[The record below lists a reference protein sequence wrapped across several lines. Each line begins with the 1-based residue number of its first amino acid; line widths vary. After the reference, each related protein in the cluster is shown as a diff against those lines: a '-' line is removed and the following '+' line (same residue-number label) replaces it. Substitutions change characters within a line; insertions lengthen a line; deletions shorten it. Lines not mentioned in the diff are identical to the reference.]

1 MLIGSLENF
10 QLYLWENSQFY
21 LTIFYFLVAAVPISV
36 WVKYFF
42 LRRYGRAKNNSA
54 RLKELLV
61 LLGIIAISFLVS
73 YFFYYSYKTYVFYDS
88 RRAIPFWVLF
98 LIITAA
104 ILPVIVWIKFVH
116 DKRLDKDDTKIEKR
130 RSLTLLAV
138 IFLLGTL
145 TVPLLSLFYD
155 YVVENPKY
163 TELNYYQT
171 LGGMIIGPHAE
182 TLNALGQEHP
192 DYKIEFALYEKAVNI
207 YETVTI
213 VIDAWLEEIVKLSL
227 LIFFIHAMRLVKTI
241 GDAIAFSVLAGLGFA
256 FIENIIYFMDVYTTQ
271 GKDGSTFFSVV
282 VFRAIVLSI
291 GHMAFSGIFG
301 YFYGLS
307 KFGLPLYEERRWEGA
322 GFPLTRLVNKIF
334 RVRMSRAYSAL
345 LFAEGMVLAMLAHA
359 TFNSFLGFG
368 ARDYAVYL
376 VIAAGVYIYYL
387 TQRKAGH
394 MVLATLGRKKMS
406 LMAPKDEDV
415 VLELAGMWI
424 NEGKYKEVEEMCNR
438 LEQKDPDNAVVK
450 LLYAKAHDRRRVKRA
465 KLALAS
471 LFFQEDIFEDDVSI
485 FQKWKQIRAEREAVS
500 KGVDVKTAEDLTT
513 AHSGI
518 AKAVQKKPAAKSTSK
533 NKP

>member
-1 MLIGSLENF
+1 MLIDSLENS
-10 QLYLWENSQFY
+10 QLY
-21 LTIFYFLVAAVPISV
+21 LTIFYVLVAALPISV

-42 LRRYGRAKNNSA
+42 LRRYERAKDRSA
-54 RLKELLV
+54 RLKELLI

-73 YFFYYSYKTYVFYDS
+73 HFFYYSYTTYMFFDS
-88 RRAIPFWVLF
+88 RRAIPLWALLF
-98 LIITAA
+98 MITAA
-104 ILPVIVWIKFVH
+104 ILPVMVWMKFIH
-116 DKRLDKDDTKIEKR
+116 NKRLDKDDTKTEKR
-130 RSLTLLAV
+130 RSLTLLAI

-145 TVPLLSLFYD
+145 TVPLLSIY
-155 YVVENPKY
+155 YNYTVENPKHP
-163 TELNYYQT
+163 ELNYYQA
-171 LGGMIIGPHAE
+171 LGEMIVSPHVD
-182 TLNALGQEHP
+182 TLNAIDPTHP
-192 DYKIEFALYEKAVNI
+192 DYETKLALYERAKNVYDTI
-207 YETVTI
+207 TI

-241 GDAIAFSVLAGLGFA
+241 GDAITFSVLAGLGFA
-256 FIENIIYFMDVYTTQ
+256 FIENIIYFMDVYTTP
-271 GKDGSTFFSVV
+271 GKEGSTFFSVV
-282 VFRAIVLSI
+282 IFRAIVLSI

-322 GFPLTRLVNKIF
+322 HFPLTRLINKIF
-334 RVRMSRAYSAL
+334 RVGMSRAYSML

-368 ARDYAVYL
+368 ARDYAIYL

-513 AHSGI
+513 AHSGVRKI
-518 AKAVQKKPAAKSTSK
+518 MPKKP
-533 NKP
+533 

>member
-1 MLIGSLENF
+1 MRFLSYILIAGALSF
-10 QLYLWENSQFY
+10 
-21 LTIFYFLVAAVPISV
+21 I
-36 WVKYFF
+36 WVRYFF
-42 LRRYGRAKNNSA
+42 LANFRKA
-54 RLKELLV
+54 RTGKEKFMEICT
-61 LLGIIAISFLVS
+61 LLGIIGLGFLTAHLI
-73 YFFYYSYKTYVFYDS
+73 FYSYGSFKDVPPKVF
-88 RRAIPFWVLF
+88 F
-98 LIITAA
+98 LSTFLAL
-104 ILPVIVWIKFVH
+104 LPVIVWTWMVFA
-116 DKRLDKDDTKIEKR
+116 KRVKNLNSKR
-130 RSLTLLAV
+130 KKRYELILLIV

-145 TVPLLSLFYD
+145 TVPLLNLYYG
-155 YVVENPKY
+155 YVIDNPQY
-163 TELNYYQT
+163 PGLNYYQA
-171 LGGMIIGPHAE
+171 LGESIIGPHVDK
-182 TLNALGQEHP
+182 LNAIGPGHP
-192 DYKIEFALYEKAVNI
+192 DYEVQSALYERAKNI
-207 YETVTI
+207 YDTITI

-227 LIFFIHAMRLVKTI
+227 LIFFVHAMRLVKTI

-256 FIENIIYFMDVYTTQ
+256 FIENIIYFTNVYLDPE
-271 GKDGSTFFSVV
+271 KEKSMFFSVV
-282 VFRAIVLSI
+282 VFRTIVLSI

-322 GFPLTRLVNKIF
+322 HFLLTRIISKIF
-334 RVRMSRAYSAL
+334 KVGMSRAYSAI
-345 LFAEGMVLAMLAHA
+345 LFAEGMILAMLTHA

-394 MVLATLGRKKMS
+394 MVLATFGRKKMS

-424 NEGKYKEVEEMCNR
+424 NEGKYKEVEEMCRR

-450 LLYAKAHDRRRVKRA
+450 LLYAKAHDKRRVKRA

-500 KGVDVKTAEDLTT
+500 KGVDVKTAEDLTA
-513 AHSGI
+513 AHSGL
-518 AKAVQKKPAAKSTSK
+518 AKTALKKPTTKSTLK
-533 NKP
+533 KKP